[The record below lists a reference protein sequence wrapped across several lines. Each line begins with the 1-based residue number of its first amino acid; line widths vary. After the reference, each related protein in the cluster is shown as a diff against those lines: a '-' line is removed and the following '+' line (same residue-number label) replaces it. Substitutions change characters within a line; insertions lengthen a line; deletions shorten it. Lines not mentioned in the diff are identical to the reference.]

1 MMVLS
6 TFQTLSEAE
15 WVAEALIEVVG
26 EEEALTGVA
35 GVEEALTGVAG
46 VEEAATILRGAVNV
60 QHSTAANQMNQGKY
74 WRTGSLRRLSKTLQ
88 KHRSW
93 TVAKNK
99 KYLIW

>member
-6 TFQTLSEAE
+6 TFQTLTEAE

-26 EEEALTGVA
+26 E
-35 GVEEALTGVAG
+35 EEALTGVAG